1 MQTARCRKSE
11 RRCTRRRVCHV
22 SSPPFGCRCGPQA
35 PPRLAPPTEQLTNC
49 YLFAAL
55 CAEPSMC
62 RAAADC
68 ELPLAANPPYMH
80 AYRARPRAFE
90 PARAKYGALPS
101 RVSDNERRIATRIT
115 PLPFHRADRGRAHGV
130 PGPRTPGVHAPWH
143 AQWPA
148 MCMSITVGQPPS
160 NFEFDSLNSSK
171 SMCAQH
177 SQQSRVCW
185 PAPASYITR
194 LERARTPRIE
204 PHGRRAAP
212 HIAVGT

>member
-115 PLPFHRADRGRAHGV
+115 PFHRPRGPGRAHGV
-130 PGPRTPGVHAPWH
+130 ASAWAADPGPCSMARPVAGHVHEH
-143 AQWPA
+143 
-148 MCMSITVGQPPS
+148 
-160 NFEFDSLNSSK
+160 N
-171 SMCAQH
+171 
-177 SQQSRVCW
+177 
-185 PAPASYITR
+185 
-194 LERARTPRIE
+194 
-204 PHGRRAAP
+204 GRSAAKQF
-212 HIAVGT
+212 